1 MGPRQE
7 KFSSRDP
14 QLVNRKIAVLGF
26 AAVGKSA
33 LTNAFVNGTF
43 NERYDPTIENTH
55 HKIIRFRKV
64 HFATDIVDTAGM
76 VRYLFCFHWFIYI
89 CIYISDPIR
98 LTPYISFLCLLFQD
112 DYSRL
117 SRNASVGVHGYIL
130 VFSVASKQSFER
142 VPNINEA
149 LLNALGDAPDVPRV
163 LVGSMKDLGEL
174 RQVMHSEGLELADSL
189 GIPYLGKILL
199 QKVYCIFWLVC
210 FESLSC

>member
-76 VRYLFCFHWFIYI
+76 VRYLFCFH
-89 CIYISDPIR
+89 
-98 LTPYISFLCLLFQD
+98 
-112 DYSRL
+112 
-117 SRNASVGVHGYIL
+117 
-130 VFSVASKQSFER
+130 
-142 VPNINEA
+142 
-149 LLNALGDAPDVPRV
+149 
-163 LVGSMKDLGEL
+163 
-174 RQVMHSEGLELADSL
+174 
-189 GIPYLGKILL
+189 
-199 QKVYCIFWLVC
+199 
-210 FESLSC
+210 

>member
-76 VRYLFCFHWFIYI
+76 
-89 CIYISDPIR
+89 
-98 LTPYISFLCLLFQD
+98 D

-189 GIPYLGKILL
+189 GIPYLECSSKRGENVAEVFHLL
-199 QKVYCIFWLVC
+199 LKEIEKDDGLLSDG
-210 FESLSC
+210 ESGGCTIS

>member
-1 MGPRQE
+1 MLNRHEPE
-7 KFSSRDP
+7 
-14 QLVNRKIAVLGF
+14 LVNRKVAVLGF
-26 AAVGKSA
+26 AAVGKSS

-76 VRYLFCFHWFIYI
+76 
-89 CIYISDPIR
+89 
-98 LTPYISFLCLLFQD
+98 D

-130 VFSVASKQSFER
+130 VFSTVSRQSFDR

-149 LLNALGDAPDVPRV
+149 LLNALGDAPGVPRV
-163 LVGSMKDLGEL
+163 LVGSMRDLADQ
-174 RQVMHSEGLELADSL
+174 RQVPYSDGVELAESL
-189 GIPYLGKILL
+189 GMPYLECSSKRGENVAEVFHTLL
-199 QKVYCIFWLVC
+199 REIEKDDGLLTEN
-210 FESLSC
+210 ESGGCVIS